1 MITAEDLEAMGYGEY
16 ARVRC
21 MTPMAMVKEF
31 AEKTGQEPDIGLY
44 EKLIN
49 EEYEEWV
56 LSRPYNR
63 KVGHPS
69 PYFAAEELKELA
81 DLVYVVYGYS
91 NACGYDLDE
100 AVRRVHLNNLER
112 VTQPDGSI
120 KRREDGKILK
130 RDNPP
135 KVNLSDLI

>member
-31 AEKTGQEPDIGLY
+31 AEKTGQEPDTELY
-44 EKLIN
+44 EDLIW
-49 EEYEEWV
+49 EEVQEWDIEY
-56 LSRPYNR
+56 P
-63 KVGHPS
+63 HTTQD
-69 PYFAAEELKELA
+69 LKELA
-81 DLVYVVYGYS
+81 DLVYVVYGYA

-120 KRREDGKILK
+120 KRREDGKIL
-130 RDNPP
+130 RNPDAP
-135 KVNLSDLI
+135 KVNLSDLV